1 MKELIEI
8 NNKNKIS
15 EILNISNNN
24 EIDDKKYDYKK
35 HLFFNMENK
44 FFNNNK
50 RKIYSNY

>member
-24 EIDDKKYDYKK
+24 EIDDKKYDFKK
-35 HLFFNMENK
+35 HLFFNLIKEK
-44 FFNNNK
+44 FIQIIKFM
-50 RKIYSNY
+50 IIV